1 VSYLLDTN
9 VISEIRKPRPNAGVS
24 DWFAETES
32 GELYLSVL
40 VVGEVRRGIER
51 LGRRR
56 DRQQAD
62 QFERW
67 LNVLKQD
74 FAERLLP
81 ISTAI
86 AERWGS
92 INALQ
97 PLPVIDGLLAATAV
111 EHDLTF
117 VTRESGTLAATGVRL
132 LNPWRE

>member
-1 VSYLLDTN
+1 MSYLLDTN